1 MHEHEH
7 EHALQKHLAKVTMNL
22 HYRKH
27 LAKGTMHEHALQK
40 T

>member
-1 MHEHEH
+1 MHEQ
-7 EHALQKHLAKVTMNL
+7 ALQKHLAKGTVNL

-27 LAKGTMHEHALQK
+27 LAKGTMQEHALQK

>member
-1 MHEHEH
+1 MH
-7 EHALQKHLAKVTMNL
+7 EHALQEHLAKGTVNL

-27 LAKGTMHEHALQK
+27 LAKGTMQEHALQK